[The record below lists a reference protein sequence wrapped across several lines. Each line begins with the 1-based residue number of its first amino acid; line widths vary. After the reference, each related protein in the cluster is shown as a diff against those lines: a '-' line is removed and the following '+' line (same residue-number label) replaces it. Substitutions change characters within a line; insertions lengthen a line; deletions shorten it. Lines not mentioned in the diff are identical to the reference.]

1 MLWGRSLV
9 MKTKLQSLGF
19 TACHVHLL
27 LVAFALFS
35 VLMVAKSDISIKA
48 LFVKADDNVEML
60 TYEGVRDEILA
71 QRGEVAPQTDA
82 EAEAQFALLDRS
94 LDNGQVLGESIGL
107 DKIPGA
113 DEIFSTENLN
123 QIPVN
128 SISTNSASDFKIY
141 SDQIL
146 YIESSNDVITL
157 LANINSGDQAVIKQA
172 QDQATKIIQMMA
184 LISVPEQF
192 VEYHRYKTL
201 YYTSLTNLA
210 DIWMNNKPESDLQTQ
225 STMLFSVMT
234 KVESLKTELQNK
246 YQIQL

>member
-1 MLWGRSLV
+1 MT
-9 MKTKLQSLGF
+9 TKLKSLGF
-19 TACHVHLL
+19 TASHVHLL

-35 VLMVAKSDISIKA
+35 VLIVAKSDISIKA
-48 LFVKADDNVEML
+48 LFVKADDNVDML
-60 TYEGVRDEILA
+60 TYEEVRDEILA
-71 QRGEVAPQTDA
+71 ERGGTITPQTDA

-113 DEIFSTENLN
+113 DEIFSTNDLN

-128 SISTNSASDFKIY
+128 SFSTNSSTDFKAY
-141 SDQIL
+141 SDKIL
-146 YIESSNDVITL
+146 YIESSNDVLAL
-157 LANINSGDQAVIKQA
+157 LANINSSDKAVIKQA
-172 QDQATKIIQMMA
+172 QDQATKIVQMMGM
-184 LISVPEQF
+184 ITVPEQF
-192 VEYHRYKTL
+192 VEYHRYKSL

-234 KVESLKTELQNK
+234 KVESLKTELQNQ